1 MRSVSRTN
9 VLDQKEITVD
19 DKIEGGKVNMCK
31 AMQELMADSKA
42 AGRAE
47 GRAEGR
53 TEERRDVLI
62 ELLRGLGSLS
72 DSLWERIR
80 RECDLQVLRDWT
92 RLAVQVRSVQEF
104 EAKIQ

>member
-9 VLDQKEITVD
+9 VLDQKEITVE
-19 DKIEGGKVNMCK
+19 DKIEGEKVNMCK

-47 GRAEGR
+47 GRAE
-53 TEERRDVLI
+53 ERRDMLM

-92 RLAVQVRSVQEF
+92 RLAVQVESVQEF
-104 EAKIQ
+104 EAKIQQFDS